1 MEVLINKT
9 KVSVLAGDLALQEV
23 DALIHPTNNF
33 LWFSSGYS
41 ENLKRIGGSSIET
54 ESLEH
59 GPIEMGQA
67 VVTSAGRLKS
77 RYLINAAAW
86 GQDMRLETRHIR
98 AAVGAALR
106 LASEHACISAALPP
120 ANTGAGG
127 LLLRLAVE
135 STFSSI
141 VEHCWQPTTL
151 QKIIFL
157 ARNHAEEEILNQV
170 VSSANAAK
178 PSEPDNHS

>member
-9 KVSVLAGDLALQEV
+9 RVVVQVGELALQEV

-41 ENLKRIGGSSIET
+41 ENLKRIGGGSIET
-54 ESLEH
+54 EALER
-59 GPIEMGQA
+59 GPIQVGQA

-86 GQDMRLETRHIR
+86 GQDMRPEIMQIR
-98 AAVGAALR
+98 AAVAAALR
-106 LASEHACISAALPP
+106 LASEHHCLSVALPP
-120 ANTGAGG
+120 VGAGVG
-127 LLLRLAVE
+127 EFSLRLAVE
-135 STFSSI
+135 STFFPI
-141 VEHCWQPTTL
+141 VEHCWQSTYL

-157 ARNHAEEEILNQV
+157 ARDHTEEEILNRV
-170 VSSANAAK
+170 VQSAAAAN
-178 PSEPDNHS
+178 PSEPDHHS